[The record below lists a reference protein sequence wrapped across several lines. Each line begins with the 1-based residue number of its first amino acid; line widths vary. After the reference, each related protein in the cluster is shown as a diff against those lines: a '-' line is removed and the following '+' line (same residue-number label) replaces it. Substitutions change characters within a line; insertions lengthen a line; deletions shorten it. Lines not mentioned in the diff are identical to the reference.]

1 VEGKMKKIIVSIIVL
16 IIGALGF
23 ASYKLGQDGFDI
35 TVENKTNKEV
45 SGLYL
50 TYENI
55 KSNIKIPFLA
65 LGDKY
70 TINVNPNEE
79 SNDDFSEAAL
89 KLEYKDNKGDLHTE
103 YVIGYFEKGYS
114 GKAVINIKSVD
125 ESGKLEAEI
134 KTNTSL
140 Y

>member
-1 VEGKMKKIIVSIIVL
+1 MKKIILVSVIAV

-23 ASYKLGQDGFDI
+23 ATLRMAQDGFDI
-35 TVENKTNKEV
+35 SVENETNKKV

-50 TYENI
+50 TYDNI
-55 KSNIKIPFLA
+55 KSDIKIPSIA
-65 LGDKY
+65 PSEKY
-70 TINVNPNEE
+70 TLNVNPNEN
-79 SNDDFSEAAL
+79 SNEVFDEASL
-89 KLEYKDNKGDLHTE
+89 KLEYKDTKGNLQTE

-125 ESGKLEAEI
+125 EMGKLKVEI
-134 KTNTSL
+134 NSNTSL

>member
-35 TVENKTNKEV
+35 RVENKTNKEV

-55 KSNIKIPFLA
+55 KSNIKIPSLA
-65 LGDKY
+65 SGDKY
-70 TINVNPNEE
+70 TINVNQNEE